1 MSKSR
6 PKRAVR
12 RWGKHFPHG
21 SVADK
26 SAADLPSAAPLSL
39 PPTDAGH
46 TLPVPIPPQKCTK
59 CGTLFLK
66 RQDVCAVCGEWSP
79 SKQLIPEGM
88 RKADD
93 SPMRVTALKIV
104 AMREAGVSE
113 DGISAELGLSKVS
126 ISSYLHKAGKNG
138 WLDFADPKNQLEY
151 QLMHK
156 VVRNL
161 DEALDDQ
168 TRHSTSGV
176 MVKTAVAQHIA
187 EGALY
192 PKLANQ
198 QAAPGSALVGIK
210 IQIVGGEPST
220 MREGTVMGNSSYLD
234 AETVEKK

>member
-12 RWGKHFPHG
+12 RWGKHFPNG

-26 SAADLPSAAPLSL
+26 SDAVLPSAAPLSL

-46 TLPVPIPPQKCTK
+46 TLPVPIEPQKCTK

-66 RQDVCAVCGEWSP
+66 RQDVCNICGEWSP

-93 SPMRVTALKIV
+93 SPMRVIALKIV

-113 DGISAELGLSKVS
+113 DGIASELGLAKSS
-126 ISSYLHKAGKNG
+126 ISSYIHKAGKNG

-161 DEALDDQ
+161 DEALDDG
-168 TRHSTSGV
+168 TRHITSGV
-176 MVKTAVAQHIA
+176 MVRTAVAQQIA

-192 PKLANQ
+192 PRLAGQ
-198 QAAPGSALVGIK
+198 QVAVASTLIGVKIEVVGNA
-210 IQIVGGEPST
+210 GGGVV
-220 MREGTVMGNSSYLD
+220 REGTVLGTPSY
-234 AETVEKK
+234 VEADPVE